1 MSDEHDERDASPI
14 RGVLAALRGARLAV
28 TFLTRLPVGGFPY
41 SEREA
46 RWASAWF
53 PAVGLLLGALYF
65 AVFWC
70 ARGAGPHVAA
80 LLAVATALFV
90 TGAFHEDGLA
100 DSADALGGA
109 VERGR
114 VFEILKDSRIGT
126 YGASALF
133 LALALRV
140 ALLVRFADNPR
151 HVLWALL
158 ISESLSRACAV
169 WLMVALR
176 YATSDAHSK
185 SRQMTRAGLAQG
197 ALASLF
203 GAAALVV
210 AVVRGDLAL
219 HHAMGIAAAALA
231 TAAWLGWRFVRRVGG
246 VTGDFLGA
254 TQQLCSLAAQLAWAL
269 ALAP

>member
-1 MSDEHDERDASPI
+1 MSALRA
-14 RGVLAALRGARLAV
+14 VLRGARLAV
-28 TFLTRLPVGGFPY
+28 TFLTRIPVGGFPY
-41 SEREA
+41 DEREA

-65 AVFWC
+65 EVF
-70 ARGAGPHVAA
+70 ALGRGAGSHLAA

-109 VERGR
+109 VERER

-126 YGASALF
+126 YGAAALF

-140 ALLVRFADNPR
+140 ALLVRFSDDMR
-151 HVLWALL
+151 HLLWALL
-158 ISESLSRACAV
+158 LSESLSRACAV
-169 WLMVALR
+169 GLMVSLP
-176 YATSDAHSK
+176 YATRDAHSK
-185 SRQMTRAGLAQG
+185 SRQMTRAGLPQG

-203 GAAALVV
+203 PLAALVA
-210 AVVRGDLAL
+210 AVRLGAL
-219 HHAMGIAAAALA
+219 TAPQAMWMVAAALA
-231 TAAWLGWRFVRRVGG
+231 TAAWLGWRFLRRVGG

-254 TQQLCSLAAQLAWAL
+254 TQQLCSLAAQLALAL
-269 ALAP
+269 ALAR